1 MNTRSILGLMYTAQ
15 GLQQLGE
22 DVAPVLE
29 RHGLA
34 LDTLDPAAR
43 IDRALE
49 LQIHSEI
56 AEQLHDPLAGL
67 KSGQYFSFAGYGPL
81 TMLLMTCANGFEAM
95 RTGVHYQRLTYLYS
109 TLDFLQGERLSTLVL
124 TPIELPR
131 RAFRFRVDSEMS
143 GTYKLLRDIQTALG
157 ISLNAEHIDMP
168 YPKPRDA
175 AAYEQH
181 FGCPVVFGES
191 PPLPGRAPPHPTV
204 RSADSPPLSRSAGEG
219 HRSTDGRLL
228 PGQGRFWI
236 RNEDLERPFPTHD
249 PAAQT
254 LYRRLC
260 DEQLRAQQ
268 RELQE
273 LSARVVQQLQLYDR
287 HYPDAARIARLFG
300 LSERSFRR
308 HLSEEHTSYR
318 ALVAQA
324 RFRKAQHLLRE
335 TGLSVEAVSEQLGY
349 AEPAAFI
356 HAFRRWSGTSP
367 LAFRSGR
374 TGPDPAGTA
383 AQR

>member
-29 RHGLA
+29 RHGLV
-34 LDTLDPAAR
+34 LDKLDPSAR

-49 LQIHSEI
+49 LQIHTEI
-56 AEQLHDPLAGL
+56 AERLRDPLAGL
-67 KSGQYFSFAGYGPL
+67 KSGRYFGFAGYGPL
-81 TMLLMTCANGFEAM
+81 SMLLMTCANGFEAM

-109 TLDFLQGERLSTLVL
+109 GLDFLHGERLSTLVL
-124 TPIELPR
+124 TPIPLPR
-131 RAFRFRVDSEMS
+131 RAFRFRVDGEMS
-143 GTYKLLRDIQTALG
+143 GTYKLLRDIQGSLG
-157 ISLNAEHIDMP
+157 VDLRPEHIDMP
-168 YPKPRDA
+168 YAKPRDA
-175 AAYEQH
+175 AAYETH
-181 FGCPVVFGES
+181 FGCPVVFGEK
-191 PPLPGRAPPHPTV
+191 
-204 RSADSPPLSRSAGEG
+204 
-219 HRSTDGRLL
+219 
-228 PGQGRFWI
+228 QGRFWV
-236 RNEDLERPFPTHD
+236 RNEDLARPFPTHD

-260 DEQLRAQQ
+260 DEQLQTQQ
-268 RELQE
+268 REMQE

-287 HYPDAARIARLFG
+287 HYPDATRIARLFG

-308 HLSEEHTSYR
+308 HLSEESTSYR
-318 ALVAQA
+318 TLVAQA

-356 HAFRRWSGTSP
+356 HAFRRWSGASP

-374 TGPDPAGTA
+374 TGANPAGAA

>member
-1 MNTRSILGLMYTAQ
+1 MNTRPILGLMYTLQ

-29 RHGLA
+29 RHGLPLA
-34 LDTLDPAAR
+34 TLDPAAR

-49 LQIHSEI
+49 LQIHVEI
-56 AEQLHDPLAGL
+56 AERLRDPLAGL
-67 KSGQYFSFAGYGPL
+67 KSGQAFGFAGYGPL

-109 TLDFLQGERLSTLVL
+109 ALDFQQGPRLSALVL
-124 TPIELPR
+124 TPIPLPR
-131 RAFRFRVDSEMS
+131 RAFRFRMDGEMS
-143 GTYKLLRDIQTALG
+143 GTYKLLRDIQTSLG
-157 ISLNAEHIDMP
+157 INLNAEHIDMP
-168 YPKPRDA
+168 YPRPPEA
-175 AAYEQH
+175 AAYAAY
-181 FGCPVVFGES
+181 FGCPVVFGEQ
-191 PPLPGRAPPHPTV
+191 
-204 RSADSPPLSRSAGEG
+204 
-219 HRSTDGRLL
+219 
-228 PGQGRFWI
+228 QGRFWV

-249 PAAQT
+249 PAAQKI
-254 LYRRLC
+254 YRRLC
-260 DEQLRAQQ
+260 DEQLQAQR

-287 HYPDAARIARLFG
+287 QYPDAVRVARLFG

-308 HLSEEHTSYR
+308 RLSEEGTSYR
-318 ALVAQA
+318 RLLAQA
-324 RFRKAQHLLRE
+324 RFAKAQHLLRE

-367 LAFRSGR
+367 LAFRARRGDA
-374 TGPDPAGTA
+374 GPAGA
-383 AQR
+383 AARR

>member
-22 DVAPVLE
+22 NVAPVLE

-56 AEQLHDPLAGL
+56 AEHLRDPLAGL

-109 TLDFLQGERLSTLVL
+109 ALDFLQGERLSTLVL
-124 TPIELPR
+124 TPIPLPR
-131 RAFRFRVDSEMS
+131 RAFRFRVDGEMS
-143 GTYKLLRDIQTALG
+143 GTYKLLRDIQGTLG
-157 ISLNAEHIDMP
+157 VNLQAEHVDMP
-168 YPKPRDA
+168 YAKPREA
-175 AAYEQH
+175 SAYEQY
-181 FGCPVVFGES
+181 FGCPVVFGEK
-191 PPLPGRAPPHPTV
+191 
-204 RSADSPPLSRSAGEG
+204 
-219 HRSTDGRLL
+219 
-228 PGQGRFWI
+228 QGRFWV

-249 PAAQT
+249 PAAQKI
-254 LYRRLC
+254 YRRLC
-260 DEQLRAQQ
+260 DEQLQAQQ

-273 LSARVVQQLQLYDR
+273 LSARVMQQLQLYDR
-287 HYPDAARIARLFG
+287 QYPDAGRIARLFG

-308 HLSEEHTSYR
+308 HLSDERTSYR
-318 ALVAQA
+318 TLVAQA

-374 TGPDPAGTA
+374 TGPGRAAEA